1 MRLRRLD
8 ALIALSAFGVGIA
21 AYLTYVALAPNV
33 EAFCTGVGDC
43 HRVQQSEYAHV
54 AGIPVAILGL
64 AMYVALL
71 ALTLARRAGV
81 RPFGGDG
88 AILRT
93 WTFALA
99 FAGMLY
105 SGYLTY
111 LELVVIDAICAWC
124 VGSAAVVTSITLLA
138 LPDARPRSTSDTR

>member
-1 MRLRRLD
+1 VQLRRLD
-8 ALIALSAFGVGIA
+8 ALIALSAFGVGIGT
-21 AYLTYVALAPNV
+21 YLTYVALAPNV

-43 HRVQQSEYAHV
+43 NRVQQSEYAHV

-71 ALTLARRAGV
+71 ALTLARRAGMQ
-81 RPFGGDG
+81 PFGGDG
-88 AILRT
+88 TILRT

-111 LELVVIDAICAWC
+111 LELFVIDAICVWC
-124 VGSAAVVTSITLLA
+124 VGSAVVVTVIAALS
-138 LPDARPRSTSDTR
+138 LPDARPSSTPDAR